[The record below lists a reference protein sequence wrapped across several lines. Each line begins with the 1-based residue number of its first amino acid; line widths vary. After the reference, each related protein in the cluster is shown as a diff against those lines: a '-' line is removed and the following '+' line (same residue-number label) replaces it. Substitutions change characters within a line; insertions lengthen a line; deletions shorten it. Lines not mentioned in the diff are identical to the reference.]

1 MQIVSEKGLQK
12 FEMVKDVGTPSV
24 FFFFFL
30 FSTFFYFYF
39 APRKPSAL
47 VDYDESVLCLNEWK
61 AGRRVEGVEGMAK
74 ARIKL

>member
-1 MQIVSEKGLQK
+1 MSEKGLQK

-24 FFFFFL
+24 FCCFFFFL
-30 FSTFFYFYF
+30 LSTFLYFNF
-39 APRKPSAL
+39 VPRKPSAL

-61 AGRRVEGVEGMAK
+61 AGRRVEGGEGMAK